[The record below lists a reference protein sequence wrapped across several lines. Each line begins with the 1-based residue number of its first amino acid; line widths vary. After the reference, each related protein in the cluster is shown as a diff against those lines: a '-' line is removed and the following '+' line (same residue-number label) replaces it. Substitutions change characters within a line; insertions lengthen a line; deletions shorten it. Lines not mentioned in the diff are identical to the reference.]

1 MKSDEIQLIIV
12 CIIIGIFI
20 YYRKLDYYKVLPRY
34 SISASFFVALWAY
47 ISIKQPWFIILGL
60 IVLNILDRFD
70 MLEKLTN

>member
-34 SISASFFVALWAY
+34 SISVSLFVALWAY

-60 IVLNILDRFD
+60 IILNMLDRFD
-70 MLEKLTN
+70 ILEKLIN

>member
-1 MKSDEIQLIIV
+1 MKSSEIQLIVV
-12 CIIIGIFI
+12 CIIIGFFI

-34 SISASFFVALWAY
+34 SISASFFVALWSY

-70 MLEKLTN
+70 MLEKLNN

>member
-12 CIIIGIFI
+12 CIIIGFFI

-70 MLEKLTN
+70 MLEKLNN

>member
-60 IVLNILDRFD
+60 IVLNILHRFD